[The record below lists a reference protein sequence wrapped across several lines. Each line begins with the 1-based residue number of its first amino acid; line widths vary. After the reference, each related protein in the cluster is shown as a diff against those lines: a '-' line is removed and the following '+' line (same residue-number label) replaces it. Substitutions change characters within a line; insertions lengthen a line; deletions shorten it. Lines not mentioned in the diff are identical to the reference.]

1 MTKGQG
7 ETGTEKKNGA
17 RASNTLAYLL
27 QSMKSFCKKKVLQ
40 HQLEPQIAKNI
51 FIGDQTKGTDAP
63 SKIAFN

>member
-7 ETGTEKKNGA
+7 ETGTEEKEWGQGVKH
-17 RASNTLAYLL
+17 SSLFTTEHEKLL
-27 QSMKSFCKKKVLQ
+27 PKKVLQ
-40 HQLEPQIAKNI
+40 HQLEPEIAKNI